1 MSLFDLVRKLA
12 ADIRTKNGQAITTVM
27 LIFAAVFG
35 FQPPVPDP
43 NPAIAPAGG
52 FKATGMSAAQCNAC
66 ADELE
71 AWANEHEPHGLQ
83 KIGDGVL
90 LGKLMELLMKFLP
103 LILKV

>member
-12 ADIRTKNGQAITTVM
+12 ADIRTKNGEAIMTVM
-27 LIFAAVFG
+27 QIFALVFG

-52 FKATGMSAAQCNAC
+52 FKSAMNAAECNAC
-66 ADELE
+66 ADQLE
-71 AWANEHEPHGLQ
+71 AFANENEPHGLQ

-90 LGKLMELLMKFLP
+90 LGKLMELLIKFLP